1 MTGGSWPYL
10 PAQCPH
16 CLYFQAAQPPFTD
29 DSGYEILGFCR
40 HPRVGMELFG
50 PQKLDLSAV
59 DPCRLCIR
67 RIAGRPDATRPASSD
82 LD

>member
-16 CLYFQAAQPPFTD
+16 CLYFQAEQPPFTD

-40 HPRVGMELFG
+40 HPCVGMELFR
-50 PQKLDLSAV
+50 PQQLDLSRV

-67 RIAGRPDATRPASSD
+67 RIAGRPDATRPGSSD
-82 LD
+82 LS